1 MSTTRSVNG
10 DSQAFFVGTL
20 LFGALLL
27 AVGTATS
34 LFSVTKPYFST
45 TADRWLAIAVSLVIL
60 GTGVA
65 TILYTLK

>member
-10 DSQAFFVGTL
+10 DSQALFIGTL

-34 LFSVTKPYFST
+34 LFSVTTSYFST
-45 TADRWLAIAVSLVIL
+45 ATDQWLAIVVSLLIL
-60 GTGVA
+60 GSGI
-65 TILYTLK
+65 TIMVSTLK